1 MKYFIFHRSQ
11 ISFRSGSVAIGC
23 RQKKTAFFS
32 LFAFNLYLYRV
43 AVELFNETDVL
54 PSVLQLN
61 ITFIVDYL
69 HGESIS

>member
-1 MKYFIFHRSQ
+1 M
-11 ISFRSGSVAIGC
+11 AIGC

-69 HGESIS
+69 LDESDS